1 MEKKEKKEK
10 KKKNI
15 CLNICI
21 GLLLALFICIIVF
34 VSIYSED
41 YRLHVERNNKAEES
55 QKVESTTINS
65 LDFDTNN
72 VNNGSTNSY
81 TLADYSG
88 TIDITID
95 ETGKNA
101 TLSYN
106 RANLSNTYTLNWDL
120 TGVEEGVLEKQTIT
134 FNNKVNDVLVGSI
147 GQDSTGDVIL
157 FLMEDGT
164 IAYIPVYQ
172 TLSTN
177 GVEGLT
183 TYQTISNIKDVVKFY
198 SANATSGAS
207 SSVTILAQTKDGTLY
222 DLGPIINNTSNNQ

>member
-1 MEKKEKKEK
+1 MEKKEK

-15 CLNICI
+15 GLNICI

-34 VSIYSED
+34 VSIYSAD
-41 YRLHVERNNKAEES
+41 YKLHVERNNKTDES
-55 QKVESTTINS
+55 QKVEDTTINS

-72 VNNGSTNSY
+72 VSNGSTNSY
-81 TLADYSG
+81 TLANYSG
-88 TIDITID
+88 TINISID
-95 ETGKNA
+95 ETGKVA

-106 RANLSNTYTLNWDL
+106 RATLSNTYALNWDL
-120 TGVEEGVLEKQTIT
+120 TGVEEGVLESQTIT
-134 FNNKVNDVLVGSI
+134 FNNKVNDVLFSGI
-147 GQDSTGDVIL
+147 GQDRTGDVIL

-183 TYQTISNIKDVVKFY
+183 TYRTISNVKDVVKFY
-198 SANATSGAS
+198 TANVTSGTS
-207 SSVTILAQTKDGTLY
+207 SGVTVLAQTKDGTLY
-222 DLGPIINNTSNNQ
+222 DLAPMINNTSNNK